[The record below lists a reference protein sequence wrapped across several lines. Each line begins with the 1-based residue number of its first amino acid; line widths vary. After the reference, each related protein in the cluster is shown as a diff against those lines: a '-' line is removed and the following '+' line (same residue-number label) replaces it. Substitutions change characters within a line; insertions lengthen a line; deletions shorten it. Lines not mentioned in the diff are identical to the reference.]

1 MEASATKALNPLKP
15 TTPLFTLEIYKLT
28 SWLELLPVEEFK
40 LQREGSNA
48 IFQQIRTLSAS
59 ILQPLHNL
67 ESLLDVLE
75 LDLQP
80 SQILLISHL
89 LGDFP
94 DLLEDSPH

>member
-15 TTPLFTLEIYKLT
+15 TTPLFPLEIYKLT